1 MLQPADIADYIVPP
15 NTVPAHA
22 HEEPL
27 RYSAQ
32 EFFLPDMSL
41 IYGRM
46 MLSAWEVGLD
56 GAEEPAAELLVIA
69 VQVLIKSEKSV
80 LHFNSH
86 LMYSMSVLMR

>member
-15 NTVPAHA
+15 NALPPHA

-41 IYGRM
+41 IFGRM

-56 GAEEPAAELLVIA
+56 GAEERAAELLVIA
-69 VQVLIKSEKSV
+69 VQVLLKSLENFT
-80 LHFNSH
+80 HINNH
-86 LMYSMSVLMR
+86 LNV